1 MSVEDP
7 QANKQHVDLTPYE
20 GPAGGWGSVRG
31 MAEVAHDQWPLPAA
45 VLTELARQNKVDGFM
60 CVSCA
65 WAKPAKPHPAEF
77 CEEGAKAT
85 IWELT
90 KRRCG
95 PAFFAEHTVT
105 ELLDWSDHDLEAEG
119 RLTTPLRYNPDSD
132 HYEPCEWRDAFAE
145 IGRTLR
151 GLDPKSVVFYASGR
165 ASLEAS
171 YMYGLMARMYGSPN
185 LPDSSNMCH
194 ESTSVG
200 LKQAIGSSVGTVVL
214 EDFEQ
219 SDCLMFFGQNVGVNS
234 PRMLHHLE
242 DASRRG
248 VPIITFNP
256 LHERGL
262 ERFKNPQSPV
272 EMLSTHDTRISSQYY
287 AVRAGG
293 DIAALTGLC
302 KWLIEHDDAG
312 SANLDHAFIADHTA
326 GFEPFA
332 AFCRQTTWED
342 IERESGLS
350 RDDLATAAETYALA
364 EQTIAIYGMGLT
376 QHRLGVQNVRMLCNL
391 LLLKGNIGKPGA
403 GACPVRGHSNVQG
416 QRTVGITEKPEL
428 APLDRL
434 KELYDFEPP
443 RDKGLATV
451 DACQGVID
459 GTVKAFIGL
468 GGNFVRAVPDT
479 DRIEPAWRNLD
490 LTVQI
495 ATKLNR
501 GHLINGRAAFLLPC
515 LGRIE
520 RDVQGSGAQ
529 IVSME
534 DSTSRIH
541 ASRGRVEPASE
552 DLLSEPA
559 IVAEIAKA
567 VLASNPRVDWDGWV
581 ADYSRVRD
589 AIEAT
594 YPEDFA
600 DFNGRFHTP
609 GGFSRPNKAAKR
621 DFSDAPGGKANFLV
635 PTALSA
641 TGFADDPGVFRLV
654 TVRSNDQFN
663 TTVYGY
669 DDRFRGIR
677 GTRDVLLMNRQDM
690 ADLGVAEGEILGLEA
705 AAADGRRREKH
716 GLRAVPYDVPKGCVV
731 GYYPELN
738 VLIALD
744 HHAEESK
751 VPAAKAAPVRI
762 LRSAEPRTP

>member
-479 DRIEPAWRNLD
+479 DRAGLAKPRSDRADRHQAQPRAPDQRSRGVSSAVPGSDRAGCSRERRPDRVDGGLDQPHSRLAGPCRACERRPAVGTRHRRGNRQGRAGFQPACRLGRVGCR
-490 LTVQI
+490 LQPG
-495 ATKLNR
+495 AGRHR
-501 GHLINGRAAFLLPC
+501 GHLPRGFRRFQRAFP
-515 LGRIE
+515 
-520 RDVQGSGAQ
+520 
-529 IVSME
+529 
-534 DSTSRIH
+534 H
-541 ASRGRVEPASE
+541 AGRV
-552 DLLSEPA
+552 
-559 IVAEIAKA
+559 
-567 VLASNPRVDWDGWV
+567 
-581 ADYSRVRD
+581 
-589 AIEAT
+589 
-594 YPEDFA
+594 
-600 DFNGRFHTP
+600 
-609 GGFSRPNKAAKR
+609 
-621 DFSDAPGGKANFLV
+621 
-635 PTALSA
+635 
-641 TGFADDPGVFRLV
+641 
-654 TVRSNDQFN
+654 
-663 TTVYGY
+663 
-669 DDRFRGIR
+669 
-677 GTRDVLLMNRQDM
+677 
-690 ADLGVAEGEILGLEA
+690 
-705 AAADGRRREKH
+705 
-716 GLRAVPYDVPKGCVV
+716 
-731 GYYPELN
+731 
-738 VLIALD
+738 
-744 HHAEESK
+744 
-751 VPAAKAAPVRI
+751 
-762 LRSAEPRTP
+762 